1 MYKFRWDHHFISYSS
16 SRKEVACLSSMGS
29 NLSGRPMRSGAPE
42 LVHLDLIG
50 VNLLVQLVEYS
61 LLRAADACLC
71 HILLGS
77 L

>member
-1 MYKFRWDHHFISYSS
+1 MAAECTNLLWWAHHLISYSS
-16 SRKEVACLSSMGS
+16 LRKEVACLSS
-29 NLSGRPMRSGAPE
+29 LPMRSGAPE